1 MPFPLEHLEE
11 TMSWLCLKHLEKNP
25 QMQPGARTTAER
37 VETGGNGSKRTARGR
52 WGQVAAQRR
61 ISGFLRHFSPF
72 RFLFSRF
79 GKKNFVEKMALN
91 PFLVFDS
98 LE

>member
-37 VETGGNGSKRTARGR
+37 VETGRNGRPVADGAKWQPSGGFQDFYVIFLLSASYFHDSEKRTL
-52 WGQVAAQRR
+52 
-61 ISGFLRHFSPF
+61 LRKWP
-72 RFLFSRF
+72 
-79 GKKNFVEKMALN
+79 
-91 PFLVFDS
+91 
-98 LE
+98 